1 MNTTELLAKLRL
13 NTLLEDTAVDYTDA
27 VLLTELNDSLT
38 TKFQQL
44 VLDADSGYW
53 LQSTTVTT
61 TVGQAA
67 YRIPPRS
74 IGLSKV
80 EIVGVN
86 ASNASYCRLPRTTEG
101 HSDLFQTTVG
111 GVGTPQCFVTRGD
124 QIVLL
129 PTPDNSGYTLRISYY
144 IRPSRLQVS
153 QNNVSGTDRG
163 RVLSFNTVTRAV
175 LVNAIPFDQSL
186 ASPAAITSGV
196 NTIDVIHPNGWQEL
210 AVVGSAQTFA
220 GNIFTIP
227 TDVDMGEIQVGD
239 YVRASDQTDWPPIP
253 IDFHRCLVDV
263 TSVKVLI
270 QQDNQPK
277 AAGIASD
284 VNADIGRFATLISQ
298 RVKEEPV
305 TVRAS
310 LPFLRR
316 GWG

>member
-1 MNTTELLAKLRL
+1 MLAKLRL

-53 LQSTTVTT
+53 LQTT
-61 TVGQAA
+61 TVNTTTGQAM

-86 ASNASYCRLPRTTEG
+86 AANASYCRLPRTTEG
-101 HSDLFQTTVG
+101 HSDMFQTTVG

-144 IRPSRLQVS
+144 IRPSKLTAS
-153 QNNVSGTDRG
+153 QNSVSGTDRG
-163 RVLSFNTVTRAV
+163 RVLSINTSTRVA
-175 LVNAIPFDQSL
+175 LLNTAPFDMSL
-186 ASPAAITSGV
+186 TVPAAITTGFQRV
-196 NTIDVIHPNGWQEL
+196 DVVHPNGWQEL
-210 AVVGSAQTFA
+210 SLVQSTQTIA
-220 GNIFTIP
+220 GGISITFGG
-227 TDVDMGEIQVGD
+227 TDDLSEIQVGD
-239 YVRASDQTDWPPIP
+239 YVRAEDQTDWPPIP
-253 IDFHRCLVDV
+253 VDFHRCLVDV
-263 TSVKVLI
+263 ASVKILI
-270 QQDNQPK
+270 QQDNQRK

-284 VNADIGRFATLISQ
+284 VNADIGRFSTLISQ

-305 TVRAS
+305 TVRAN

>member
-1 MNTTELLAKLRL
+1 MLVKLRL

-53 LQSTTVTT
+53 LQTT
-61 TVGQAA
+61 TANTTTGQAM

-86 ASNASYCRLPRTTEG
+86 AANASYCRLPRTTEG
-101 HSDLFQTTVG
+101 HSDMFQTTVG

-144 IRPSRLQVS
+144 IRPSKLTPS
-153 QNNVSGTDRG
+153 QNTVSGTDRG
-163 RVLSFNTVTRAV
+163 RVTNINVSTRV
-175 LVNAIPFDQSL
+175 ITVNALPFDQSL
-186 ASPAAITSGV
+186 TVPVAITSALQQV
-196 NTIDVIHPNGWQEL
+196 DVVHPNGWQEL
-210 AVVGSAQTFA
+210 ALVGATQTIS
-220 GNIFTIP
+220 GLNVTVGG
-227 TDVDMGEIQVGD
+227 TDDLSEIQVGD
-239 YVRASDQTDWPPIP
+239 YLRAADQTDWAPIP
-253 IDFHRCLVDV
+253 VDFHRCLVDV
-263 TSVKVLI
+263 ASVKVLI
-270 QQDNQPK
+270 QQDNQRK

-284 VNADIGRFATLISQ
+284 VNADIGRFSTLISQ

-305 TVRAS
+305 TVRAN